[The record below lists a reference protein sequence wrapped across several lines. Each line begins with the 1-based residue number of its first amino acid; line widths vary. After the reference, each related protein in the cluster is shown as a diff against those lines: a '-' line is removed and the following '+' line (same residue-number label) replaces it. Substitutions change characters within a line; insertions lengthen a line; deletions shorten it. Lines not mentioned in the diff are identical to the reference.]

1 MTNVVAPDYKY
12 GFSKPENYVFKSKK
26 GLDVGVVEEISSMK
40 GEPVW
45 MRDLRIKALG
55 IFEKKKMPSWGADL
69 SGINFDNIYYYIKP
83 TDNQK
88 SDWRDL
94 PKEIKDTYDAIGI
107 PEAERNLLA
116 GVTAQYESEAVYH
129 SFQKKWEDMGV
140 IFCDMD
146 TALKKYPD
154 IVKSY
159 FGRSIPAADNKF
171 AALNSAVWSGGSFI
185 YVPPG
190 IKVDIPL
197 QAYFRINAANMG
209 QFERTLIIVDEG
221 AYVHYVEGC
230 FLAGALVRT
239 EKGEKK
245 IEDIEVG
252 DKVLTHKG
260 RFRSVYHLMKRE
272 YEGKIYTIKYF
283 GDSSAVLRVTAEHP
297 LFVCRRKKQ
306 EYRNSQFEPEWI
318 PASEVKKGDY
328 LVYPLLNTGTEAGTI
343 ETEETNSVDLQ
354 HPFVYNYKPQVNLSI
369 PFGYGRHP
377 VSQKLLKL
385 SLEPD
390 FYRLVGY
397 FLSEGHVDSEHYLT
411 FTFHIKEQEYL
422 IDVEGLLQLYFGKDV
437 IKGKVRNNGQTITL
451 CSTLAARFFAREFG
465 ATNKNKRIPHW
476 VFESPPEHLAELI
489 KGMWNGDGSFDKK
502 LNLFRYSSVTRQLV
516 IGFRDILI
524 KLGVIASINSQQR
537 EKPKQVMNNVIISR
551 TCNSK
556 FALLVGKS
564 AVNGRYEGSPFY
576 MDDKYLYLPIKSI
589 DVQEEVDPVYNFS
602 VTEDESYVAEG
613 VISHNC
619 TAPVYSTDSL
629 HAAVV
634 EIFVKKGGRCR
645 YTTIQNW
652 SNNVYNLV
660 TKRAFV
666 EEEGVMEWVDGNLG
680 SKITMKYPSCY
691 LVGRGARGE
700 ILSLALAGSGQH
712 QDAGGKLMF
721 LAPDTSGEIISKSV
735 SVGSG
740 RTSYRG
746 LVKVIKNAER
756 VKCNVRCDA
765 LIIDKKSRSDT
776 YPTMQVDEE
785 NVNIGHEASVSRIG
799 EEQLFYLMSRG
810 MTEVEATS
818 LIVNGFIEP
827 IVKEL
832 PLEYAV
838 ELNRLI
844 NLSMEGSVG

>member
-1 MTNVVAPDYKY
+1 MADQIVTDYKY
-12 GFSKPENYVFKSKK
+12 GFSKPENYKFKSKR
-26 GLDVGVVEEISSMK
+26 GLDKSVVEKISHMK
-40 GEPVW
+40 NEPQW
-45 MRDLRIKALG
+45 MRDLRIKALE
-55 IFEKKKMPSWGADL
+55 IFEKKKMPTWGADL
-69 SGINFDNIYYYIKP
+69 STINFDDIFYYIKP

-88 SDWRDL
+88 KNWSDL
-94 PKEIKDTYDAIGI
+94 PKDIKDTYDAIGI
-107 PEAERNLLA
+107 PEAEKKFLA

-129 SFQKKWEDMGV
+129 SFQKKWEDKGV

-146 TALKKYPD
+146 TGLRKYPD

-190 IKVDIPL
+190 VKVDIPL

-260 RFRSVYHLMKRE
+260 RFRSVYHLMKRKR
-272 YEGKIYTIKYF
+272 EGKIFTIKYY
-283 GDSSAVLRVTAEHP
+283 GDSGATLRVTEEHP
-297 LFVCRRKKQ
+297 LFVCKRKKQ
-306 EYRNSQFEPEWI
+306 EYRNSQFEPEWVR
-318 PASEVKKGDY
+318 ADHVEKGDY
-328 LVYPLLNTGTEAGTI
+328 LVYPLRNTETEKEVI
-343 ETEETNSVDLQ
+343 EAEETNSVGMQ
-354 HPFVYNYKPQVNLSI
+354 HPFIYNYKPQVNLSI
-369 PFGYGRHP
+369 PFGHGRHP
-377 VSQKLLKL
+377 VSQKALKL

-390 FYRLVGY
+390 FYRLIGY
-397 FLSEGHVDSEHYLT
+397 FLSEGHNDREHYLI

-422 IDVEGLLQLYFGKDV
+422 KDVKELLRLYFGKDV
-437 IKGKVRNNGQTITL
+437 IEGKIRNSGQTITL

-465 ATNKNKRIPHW
+465 TTNKNKHIPSW
-476 VFESPPEHLAELI
+476 VLESPPEHLAELI

-516 IGFRDILI
+516 IGFRDVLI

-537 EKPKQVMNNVIISR
+537 EKPKQVMNTVIISR

-556 FALLVGKS
+556 FATLVGKS
-564 AVNGRYEGSPFY
+564 AINGRKEGSPFH

-589 DVQEEVDPVYNFS
+589 DVQKEVSFVYNFS
-602 VTEDESYVAEG
+602 VKEDESYVAEG

-619 TAPVYSTDSL
+619 TAPVYSVDSL

-634 EIFVKKGGRCR
+634 EIFVKRGGRCR

-666 EEEGVMEWVDGNLG
+666 EEDGVMEWVDGNLG
-680 SKITMKYPSCY
+680 SKITMKFPSCY

-712 QDAGGKLMF
+712 QDAGGKLVF

-735 SVGSG
+735 SVGTG

-765 LIIDKKSRSDT
+765 LIIDETSRSDT
-776 YPTMQVDEE
+776 YPTMKVDEE

-810 MTEVEATS
+810 LSEIEATS

-827 IVKEL
+827 IVKEI
-832 PLEYAV
+832 PFEYAV